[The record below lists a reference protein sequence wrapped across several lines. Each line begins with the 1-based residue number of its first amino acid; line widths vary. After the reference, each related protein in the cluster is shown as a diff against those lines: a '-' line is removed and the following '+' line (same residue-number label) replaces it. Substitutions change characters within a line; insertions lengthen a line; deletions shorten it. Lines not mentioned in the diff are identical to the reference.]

1 MPAASSVLHLGSLY
15 PQLQPIRDQD
25 LGSSA
30 NHRRAM
36 AHTDLHAKRG
46 RPRAQGQQK
55 KNNHNKRRPQS

>member
-46 RPRAQGQQK
+46 IK
-55 KNNHNKRRPQS
+55 TFFIK